1 MKNLIGNIPNYVNKK
16 ITFSLLDRYENLA
29 YGITED
35 GEYHSLVETTTDA
48 NGNFSVSL
56 ESLDR
61 FRFDMTY
68 KMSFEDNRPSL
79 KLYVY
84 GSNQEPV
91 DYKKFLIKQP
101 NLSTFYEYVEKNGD
115 YIFVLE
121 IEKIFEIFFAG
132 ENDFF
137 KQHEHNLVE
146 TYIKYADDK
155 IESEAMK
162 ELDKYLATIGV

>member
-16 ITFSLLDRYENLA
+16 ITFLLLDRYENST
-29 YGITED
+29 YGITEN
-35 GEYHSLVETTTDA
+35 GVYHSSVETTTDA

-68 KMSFEDNRPSL
+68 KMSFEDNRLPL

-91 DYKKFLIKQP
+91 DYRKFLIKQP
-101 NLSTFYEYVEKNGD
+101 NLSTFYEYIEKNGD
-115 YIFVLE
+115 YIFVLG
-121 IEKIFEIFFAG
+121 IEKIFDMFFAG

-137 KQHEHNLVE
+137 RQHERNLME
-146 TYIKYADDK
+146 TYIKYADGK